1 MIKGGMDI
9 TLGIDADNVADIAKR
24 FFLQNYTYV
33 DIVNKTLQDDIWIVK
48 VFVTSFGQQSSRM
61 LSIDSETGKIISC
74 E

>member
-1 MIKGGMDI
+1 MIKGGMGSN
-9 TLGIDADNVADIAKR
+9 LGIEDGNVDDIAKR

-48 VFVTSFGQQSSRM
+48 VLVTSFGQQSNRI
-61 LSIDSETGKIISC
+61 LSIESETGKIISC